1 MLKQDAPEVLGSKVG
16 QEIVSTEETR
26 NLDES
31 LELEVIDEQEGIPY
45 SYILECKKVVD
56 DLEPRL

>member
-1 MLKQDAPEVLGSKVG
+1 MF
-16 QEIVSTEETR
+16 TEETR

-45 SYILECKKVVD
+45 SYILECKKVVE